1 MFKYILG
8 DHYCKVGEGPYA
20 QVVKKCKCE
29 NYASQAC
36 QLLLNTET
44 LSIKCLQDTNKEC
57 QSAVRFWAL
66 AYRNSR
72 NANSTICRYVDPSYK
87 LSQDAWSSC
96 SAGKKSKYNVLM
108 AFNEVIINQI

>member
-1 MFKYILG
+1 MLKYILG

-20 QVVKKCKCE
+20 QVVNKCQCE

-96 SAGKKSKYNVLM
+96 SAGKMKKRARIMY
-108 AFNEVIINQI
+108 